1 MGHLDAI
8 LHGHAR
14 NRHKGTHVG
23 GAHAGM
29 LTAVFGHVDEFAGL
43 FDQAKR
49 RLAHRLR
56 RPHKRDDCAVGA
68 LSGID
73 VKQSASFHRLDHSG
87 HGVDDFGA
95 TSLAD
100 VGDAF
105 NQALHGAKVAPPVP
119 TRLGL
124 TPPRFPR

>member
-1 MGHLDAI
+1 MRDLDAI
-8 LHGHAR
+8 VHRHAR
-14 NRHKGTHVG
+14 DRHKRTNVR
-23 GAHAGM
+23 GAHAGV
-29 LTAVFGHVDEFAGL
+29 LAAVFGHVDEFARL
-43 FDQAKR
+43 FDQTKR
-49 RLAHRLR
+49 RFADRLR
-56 RPHKRDDCAVGA
+56 RSHKRDDRSVGA
-68 LSGID
+68 LSGVD
-73 VKQSASFHRLDHSG
+73 VKQSASVHRLDHSG

-105 NQALHGAKVAPPVP
+105 NESLHGVKVARPLP